1 VPRVGEAY
9 LESRRRQIMDAAVAC
24 FAREGFH
31 RTTMQHIVA
40 ETGLSAG
47 AIYRYFPAKEDIVAA
62 IAAEHHA
69 REAAVLA
76 GASEATN
83 PGDVLRDLAHVSLGR
98 LADPEEQRWRRVT
111 IQLWGEALRDERVMQ
126 IMRSGVDEPIEI
138 IAGLLRRGQ
147 RDGSVPAGVDARS
160 AARVCAAIFQG
171 LVLQQAW
178 DPGLDI
184 DGYIGAVIALIGRF
198 TEPAG

>member
-1 VPRVGEAY
+1 
-9 LESRRRQIMDAAVAC
+9 MDAAVAC

-31 RTTMQHIVA
+31 RTTMQDIVA

-62 IAAEHHA
+62 IAAEHHT

-76 GASEATN
+76 DARAATQA
-83 PGDVLRDLAHVSLGR
+83 GDLLRDLARVSLGQ
-98 LADPEEQRWRRVT
+98 LSDPAEQRWRRVT

-126 IMRSGVDEPIEI
+126 IVRSGLDEPLEI

-147 RDGSVPAGVDARS
+147 GTAACRPGSTRTAPPGS
-160 AARVCAAIFQG
+160 APPSSRA
-171 LVLQQAW
+171 
-178 DPGLDI
+178 
-184 DGYIGAVIALIGRF
+184 
-198 TEPAG
+198 